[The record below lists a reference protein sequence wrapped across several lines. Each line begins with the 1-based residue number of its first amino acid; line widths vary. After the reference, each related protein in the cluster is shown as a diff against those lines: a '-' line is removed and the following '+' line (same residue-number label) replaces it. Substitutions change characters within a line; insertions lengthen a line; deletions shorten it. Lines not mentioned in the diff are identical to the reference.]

1 MYIYGIAY
9 YEMDD
14 SERVP
19 ISGLDVR
26 LVRPGD
32 DFGNGIQMY
41 EMAVGSG
48 YYECDI
54 ATEADCGLYEIWDDQ
69 NNPLGAFSGKT
80 CIVGKLDARG
90 IQNANVYSNHI
101 QAGAVG
107 STKIADHAVGLNH
120 LDVSLEMPITMLLH
134 EVQTH
139 ADGVGNTTAKTP
151 PESDDQMITHVFAR
165 EYAEAP
171 TVLLTATSPI
181 SLYMVDVAVDD
192 GVLTVVIGVLS
203 NPAPVMPEY
212 SIMAFAR

>member
-9 YEMDD
+9 YEMDGSD
-14 SERVP
+14 RVP

-32 DFGNGIQMY
+32 DWGNGIQMY

-54 ATEADCGLYEIWDDQ
+54 ATEADCGFYEIWDDQ

-101 QAGAVG
+101 QDGAVG
-107 STKIADHAVGLNH
+107 SGKIADRAVQLGH
-120 LDVSLEMPITMLLH
+120 LDVSIDIPITMLYH
-134 EVQTH
+134 EAQTH
-139 ADGVGNTTAKTP
+139 NDGVGVVTAKTP
-151 PESDDQMITHVFAR
+151 PEADDTSVSHVFAR
-165 EYAEAP
+165 EYAEVP
-171 TVLLTATSPI
+171 TIVLTPTTPI
-181 SLYMVDVAVDD
+181 SIYLLDVTVDD
-192 GVLTVVIGVLS
+192 GVLTVVVGVLS
-203 NPAPVMPEY
+203 NPDIVNPEY
-212 SIMAFAR
+212 SILVFPR